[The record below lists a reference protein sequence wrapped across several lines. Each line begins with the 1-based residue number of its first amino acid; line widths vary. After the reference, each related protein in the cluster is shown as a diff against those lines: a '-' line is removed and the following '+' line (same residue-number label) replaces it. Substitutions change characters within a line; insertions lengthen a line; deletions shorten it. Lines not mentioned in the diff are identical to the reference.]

1 MYIELNEDQTRAL
14 IQTLLFEIE
23 ATKQL
28 LSMEED
34 HSQSMEDAMGDRL
47 DELLALKAE
56 IKALKVTQKESQVSD
71 LPIVKSV
78 KMVRGNL
85 PKATKKVVEPVKRGR
100 GRPKKVA
107 A

>member
-1 MYIELNEDQTRAL
+1 MDIELNDDQTRVL
-14 IQTLLFEIE
+14 IQTLIYEIE

-34 HSQSMEDAMGDRL
+34 YSERMDQAMGDRL
-47 DELLALKAE
+47 DELVALKAE
-56 IKALKVTQKESQVSD
+56 IKALKSAKALD

-78 KMVRGNL
+78 KMVRGKL
-85 PKATKKVVEPVKRGR
+85 PKATKKAVAPVKRGR

-107 A
+107 Q

>member
-1 MYIELNEDQTRAL
+1 MHIELNDDQTRAL

-34 HSQSMEDAMGDRL
+34 HSQNMEDAMGERL
-47 DELLALKAE
+47 DEIVALKAE
-56 IKALKVTQKESQVSD
+56 IKALKSAQTAKV
-71 LPIVKSV
+71 
-78 KMVRGNL
+78 
-85 PKATKKVVEPVKRGR
+85 PKATKKAVEPVKRGR

-107 A
+107 Q